1 MFRTAW
7 VVVVAFFATLV
18 FAPIA
23 TVAALVKST
32 SPMIDTVARRWAR
45 TILWGAGVTVT
56 VVNRDRLETGE
67 RFVIVANHYSYFDIP
82 VLFAAIPHPLR
93 FFAKASLFKIPIFGW
108 SIRAAGFIPIDRKNR
123 RTALQSFDLA
133 SGRIRMGNTIL
144 VFPEEGRTRHRELRP
159 FQRGAFLLALRS
171 ELPIL
176 PVVIEGTRRVM
187 KTREIRVR
195 PGPVTVTVL
204 EKIDTRGISVK
215 DNERVAAE
223 TRQKIR
229 VVLFG
234 DEAAQE
240 TVPDE
245 A

>member
-1 MFRTAW
+1 MFRTIW
-7 VVVVAFFATLV
+7 VAFVGTIATLIY
-18 FAPIA
+18 APLA
-23 TVAALVKST
+23 TIIALVKST
-32 SPMIDTVARRWAR
+32 SPLVDVVARRWAR
-45 TILWGAGVTVT
+45 SFLWAAGIKVEVE
-56 VVNRDRLETGE
+56 NYDRLTTGE

-82 VLFAAIPHPLR
+82 VLLGTIPHPLR

-133 SGRIRMGNTIL
+133 SERIRKGNTIL

-176 PVVIEGTRRVM
+176 PIAVRGTRHVM
-187 KTREIRVR
+187 KVDSFRVR
-195 PGPVTVTVL
+195 PGVVTITVL
-204 EKIDTRGISVK
+204 DPIDTRGISVK

-229 VVLFG
+229 VILFG
-234 DEAAQE
+234 DEAALE

-245 A
+245 T